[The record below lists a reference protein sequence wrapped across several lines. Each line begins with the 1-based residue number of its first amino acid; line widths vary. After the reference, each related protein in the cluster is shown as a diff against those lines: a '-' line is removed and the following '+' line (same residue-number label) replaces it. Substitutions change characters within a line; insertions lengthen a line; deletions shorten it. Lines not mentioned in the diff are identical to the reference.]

1 MAKLS
6 ECGQLATHGR
16 QGEAIE
22 KRSVQQRGMRRMRNR
37 KLLRSVAGNPLG
49 LSVLLVSTLVAYLAA
64 SSPLEAMQATGA
76 DSTRAEGPIPDTPAN
91 PFAAVDGPHLVAF
104 VIGASDCGWSNLPE
118 IKAAFGSIRE
128 RMRSAYGDKYAHI
141 EVVGVAI
148 DEDPE
153 AGLTYL
159 SDIGG
164 GTVGTAF
171 DQIAV
176 GGSWL
181 NEQVVRFAWREGKAA
196 ASTPQVIVVERL
208 VDTSSYL
215 SKSTIKTGDDLV
227 VANAR
232 GRNDILRWLEQG
244 LPLDV
249 VPAGAGA
256 R

>member
-1 MAKLS
+1 
-6 ECGQLATHGR
+6 
-16 QGEAIE
+16 
-22 KRSVQQRGMRRMRNR
+22 
-37 KLLRSVAGNPLG
+37 
-49 LSVLLVSTLVAYLAA
+49 
-64 SSPLEAMQATGA
+64 MQATGA
-76 DSTRAEGPIPDTPAN
+76 DSIRAEGPIPEAPTN
-91 PFAAVDGPHLVAF
+91 PFASVDGAHLVAF
-104 VIGASDCGWSNLPE
+104 VIGASDCGWSNMPE

-215 SKSTIKTGDDLV
+215 SESTIKTGDDLV
-227 VANAR
+227 VANAS
-232 GRNDILRWLEQG
+232 GRNDILRWLERG
-244 LPLDV
+244 LPLDYPV
-249 VPAGAGA
+249 DHGQGQW
-256 R
+256 

>member
-1 MAKLS
+1 
-6 ECGQLATHGR
+6 
-16 QGEAIE
+16 
-22 KRSVQQRGMRRMRNR
+22 
-37 KLLRSVAGNPLG
+37 
-49 LSVLLVSTLVAYLAA
+49 
-64 SSPLEAMQATGA
+64 MQATGA
-76 DSTRAEGPIPDTPAN
+76 IPDAPTN
-91 PFAAVDGPHLVAF
+91 PFASVNGTHLVAF

-118 IKAAFGSIRE
+118 IKEAFGSIRE
-128 RMRSAYGDKYAHI
+128 RMRSAYRDKYAHI

-159 SDIGG
+159 SEIGG
-164 GTVGTAF
+164 GERVGAAF
-171 DQIAV
+171 DQIAI

-181 NEQVVRFAWREGKAA
+181 NEQVVRLAWREGKAA

-208 VDTSSYL
+208 VDTSAYL
-215 SKSTIKTGDDLV
+215 SESTIKAGDDLV

-232 GRNDILRWLEQG
+232 GRNDILRWFEQG

-249 VPAGAGA
+249 VPAGVGA

>member
-1 MAKLS
+1 
-6 ECGQLATHGR
+6 
-16 QGEAIE
+16 
-22 KRSVQQRGMRRMRNR
+22 MRNR
-37 KLLRSVAGNPLG
+37 KLLRSVARNPLAI
-49 LSVLLVSTLVAYLAA
+49 SVLFVSVLGACLGAP
-64 SSPLEAMQATGA
+64 SPLEAIQATGA
-76 DSTRAEGPIPDTPAN
+76 DTTRAEGPIPDAPTN
-91 PFAAVDGPHLVAF
+91 PFASVNGVHLIAF

-118 IKAAFGSIRE
+118 IKEAFGRIRE
-128 RMRSAYGDKYAHI
+128 RIRAAYGDTYAHI

-215 SKSTIKTGDDLV
+215 SESTIKTGDDLV

-249 VPAGAGA
+249 HRLERGA

>member
-1 MAKLS
+1 
-6 ECGQLATHGR
+6 
-16 QGEAIE
+16 
-22 KRSVQQRGMRRMRNR
+22 MRNR
-37 KLLRSVAGNPLG
+37 ELLRSFARNPLAI
-49 LSVLLVSTLVAYLAA
+49 SVLLMSTLVAYLAA
-64 SSPLEAMQATGA
+64 SSLLDATRATGA
-76 DSTRAEGPIPDTPAN
+76 DSTRTENPTSDAPAN
-91 PFAAVDGPHLVAF
+91 PFASVDGAHLVAF
-104 VIGASDCGWSNLPE
+104 VIGASDCDWSNMPE
-118 IKAAFGSIRE
+118 IKAAFGRIRE
-128 RMRSAYGDKYAHI
+128 RMRAAYGDAYAHI

-159 SDIGG
+159 SDIGR

-215 SKSTIKTGDDLV
+215 SESTIKTGNDLV
-227 VANAR
+227 VANAS
-232 GRNDILRWLEQG
+232 GRNDILRWIERG
-244 LPLDV
+244 LPLDYSADQDEGQLAAEGLT
-249 VPAGAGA
+249 P
-256 R
+256 